1 MFNLFLSLS
10 LVSTRSK
17 IGRRC
22 AKRHC
27 ARERVEFYF
36 SYLLSEKKEFRKVSI
51 STIFHEE
58 EKEGRRFSSGA
69 WREEEGE
76 RERREQS
83 GINRAL

>member
-10 LVSTRSK
+10 HSFQQRSK

-27 ARERVEFYF
+27 GRERVEFYF

-58 EKEGRRFSSGA
+58 EKEAVVSPRARGEKRREGRGR
-69 WREEEGE
+69 E
-76 RERREQS
+76 RER
-83 GINRAL
+83 